1 MIENHK
7 EKKVV
12 IRTLEDLQRHGHL
25 CIDEAYRITLQKPVD
40 PKIIQKIR
48 QDFKD
53 QCMCIDEKLVMSEA
67 NQLAKAYEIPLKDI
81 WIWKCPVP
89 SGEDRDKAYREM
101 RKNYYEERKREVE
114 ARVRELWGELD
125 SEFPDVVNAL
135 PVRKIIPQTGDIP
148 AVTQIF
154 REDSIICPSCG
165 EGIRSLV
172 GTRWE
177 RDLTK
182 TITCSCGWKIAGE
195 YPQKS
200 KTPEDE
206 DIKNRILDLLD
217 EKPDGMSL
225 RAISK
230 GVELSVGKTTR
241 LVNEMIEGEVLY
253 KDESGKILVC

>member
-1 MIENHK
+1 M
-7 EKKVV
+7 V

-25 CIDEAYRITLQKPVD
+25 CIDEAYRITLKKPVD

-53 QCMCIDEKLVMSEA
+53 QCGCVSEELVMSEA

-101 RKNYYEERKREVE
+101 RENYYEERKREVE
-114 ARVRELWGELD
+114 AEVRFLWGELT
-125 SEFPDVVNAL
+125 SEFPDVIDNL
-135 PVRKIIPQTGDIP
+135 SQKKIIPQTGDIP
-148 AVTQIF
+148 AVAPIQRSEFIV
-154 REDSIICPSCG
+154 CPSCQ
-165 EGIRSLV
+165 EVIKNII
-172 GTRWE
+172 GTSQE
-177 RDLTK
+177 RNLTK

-217 EKPDGMSL
+217 MKPGGMSL

-230 GVELSVGKTTR
+230 SMELSREKANR

-253 KDESGKILVC
+253 RDESGKLLIC

>member
-1 MIENHK
+1 MIENHE

-12 IRTLEDLQRHGHL
+12 IRTLEDLQRHGSL
-25 CIDEAYRITLQKPVD
+25 SIDETWRVTLQKPVD

-48 QDFKD
+48 RDFKD
-53 QCMCIDEKLVMSEA
+53 QCGWIDEEIVMREA
-67 NQLAKAYEIPLKDI
+67 IQLARAYEIPLSDI

-89 SGEDRDKAYREM
+89 PGEDVDKAYREM
-101 RKNYYEERKREVE
+101 RKNYYEERKKGVE
-114 ARVRELWGELD
+114 AEVRFLWGELD
-125 SEFPDVVNAL
+125 SEFPDVVDAL
-135 PVRKIIPQTGDIP
+135 PVKKIIPQTGDIP
-148 AVTQIF
+148 AVVQIQ
-154 REDSIICPSCG
+154 RHDYIICPGCLEEKG
-165 EGIRSLV
+165 SLV

-182 TITCSCGWKIAGE
+182 TITCSCGWKIVGE

-230 GVELSVGKTTR
+230 GVELSREKANR

-253 KDESGKILVC
+253 RDESGKLLIC

>member
-1 MIENHK
+1 M
-7 EKKVV
+7 V
-12 IRTLEDLQRHGHL
+12 I
-25 CIDEAYRITLQKPVD
+25 PMD
-40 PKIIQKIR
+40 PKRLRKIR

-53 QCMCIDEKLVMSEA
+53 QRMCMDDETLMWEA
-67 NQLAKAYEIPLKDI
+67 MQLARKEGIPLSDI

-89 SGEDRDKAYREM
+89 SGEDMDKAYREM

-114 ARVRELWGELD
+114 AEVRLLWGDLD

-148 AVTQIF
+148 AVVPIQRT
-154 REDSIICPSCG
+154 DSIHCPSCL
-165 EGIRSLV
+165 EGISSLV

-177 RDLTK
+177 KDLTK

-241 LVNEMIEGEVLY
+241 LVNEMVEGEVLY